1 MIGQQLLKWPNR
13 HQKRNKKGNQTSTA
27 GKEERGGQIAEI
39 LSVRSLRVHHS
50 GKQKAPKKSGKNGRR
65 KREREREVE
74 RDPLDG
80 PYFNLFRLRCESK
93 QKISKNLK
101 QIRNRKPA
109 QKWGVKQRERES
121 LCLCGQR
128 VLLFFGGNAI
138 TKIVK
143 IMLILWHHS
152 NTLDPSEVQTVL
164 EIYGAFGHNR
174 KNDKNILCF

>member
-1 MIGQQLLKWPNR
+1 
-13 HQKRNKKGNQTSTA
+13 
-27 GKEERGGQIAEI
+27 
-39 LSVRSLRVHHS
+39 
-50 GKQKAPKKSGKNGRR
+50 
-65 KREREREVE
+65 
-74 RDPLDG
+74 LDE

>member
-109 QKWGVKQRERES
+109 QKWGVKQRERERVS
-121 LCLCGQR
+121 LSLWTTSASLPSSEEMQSQKSLKLCWFYGIIQT
-128 VLLFFGGNAI
+128 LW
-138 TKIVK
+138 
-143 IMLILWHHS
+143 IL
-152 NTLDPSEVQTVL
+152 QKFKR
-164 EIYGAFGHNR
+164 Y
-174 KNDKNILCF
+174 